1 MKFKIDF
8 DIPKKTL
15 IQKWPRFFMMG
26 SCFAAN
32 QSNRL
37 HGDGFNVKSNPFG
50 IIYNPISIASLL
62 YRIAEQKLY
71 VEEDFVENGTFFS
84 LEHHGKFTYH
94 SRQNAV
100 EESNSLLVEAKNDI
114 ESADAIVLTLG
125 TSLVFHHMDEK
136 KIVAN
141 CHKLP
146 NSQFEKLQ
154 LNFTITSNSIENCI
168 KDIRKINPSS
178 HIIFTISPVRHLR
191 SGVLEN
197 SKSKAML
204 ISSLHSILPNHENVS
219 YFPSYE
225 IFTDELRDYR
235 FVKEDLMHPTNAAEK
250 YIYQK
255 FANCYFSDETLKIM
269 QEVRGFKLFK
279 NHRSLTSPDLH
290 QTQIEEKRNALL
302 KQYPFLILS

>member
-8 DIPKKTL
+8 DIKKQTLAHRWPK
-15 IQKWPRFFMMG
+15 FFMLG

-32 QSNRL
+32 QSERL
-37 HGDGFNVKSNPFG
+37 QNAGFTVRSNPFG
-50 IIYNPISIASLL
+50 IIYNPISIATLL

-71 VEEDFVENGTFFS
+71 TEHDFIEKGSYFS
-84 LEHHGKFTYH
+84 LEHHGNFNYPTL
-94 SRQNAV
+94 QEAV
-100 EESNSLLVEAKNDI
+100 EQSNTLVLEAKTAI
-114 ESADAIVLTLG
+114 ERADTIVLTFG
-125 TSLVFHHMDEK
+125 TSLVFHHLDKK

-146 NSQFEKLQ
+146 NSLFEKLQ
-154 LNFTITSNSIENCI
+154 LNFAITSNSIENCI
-168 KDIRKINPSS
+168 NDIRKINPDA
-178 HIIFTISPVRHLR
+178 HIIFTISPVRHLK

-197 SKSKAML
+197 SRSKAML
-204 ISSLHSILPNHENVS
+204 ITSLHSILPNHENVT

-250 YIYQK
+250 YIYGK
-255 FANCYFSDETLKIM
+255 FADCYFSKETKEIS
-269 QEVRGFKLFK
+269 QEVEEFRQFA

-290 QTQIEEKRNALL
+290 QTQIQEKRSALQ
-302 KQYPFLILS
+302 KQYPFINIS